1 MLNDDQKLR
10 EKCLEID
17 SFIVQAPAGSGK
29 TELLTQ
35 RFLKL
40 LSITNT
46 PSEILAVTFT
56 NKAAAEMKNRIIGYL
71 KKTHVPKNDLTKKLV
86 DDVVNGLKYRNISLD
101 ELISEFN
108 ILTIDSLNQKIVN
121 SMPLLSQF
129 GFEFKIESDI
139 SPFINDIIKDV
150 IYREQFSENIHSLLE
165 ILNIE
170 YKALEN
176 YLAELMIKR
185 EFWIYDFFNTT
196 EENVIT
202 NYLNDEKN
210 NAILKIKNILNI
222 TIGLD
227 LSIHEF
233 SNLIDEL
240 YTKQKTIRKK
250 IDLSN
255 IDIEN
260 RERIEKLIKNNSIP
274 TYDSIE
280 KELILFKIYQDND
293 FKLIKILTPLLKTL
307 CAELKVY
314 FLNHKTIDFS
324 EISQQALFALYHD
337 NEYTDIS
344 HYLSIKYSH
353 LLIDEFQDINNNQL
367 KLFTHL
373 IHNWDAEN
381 TIFCVGD
388 PMQSIYRFRKSE
400 VSIFLNTIQHGIG
413 NFKLHHIIL
422 SLNNRSKPQL
432 INWFN
437 RVFSKIF
444 EKETDLDTGEIS
456 YQSCFSREN
465 STKGEVN
472 LIPYYS
478 NKELSD
484 IYAEA
489 ELVAQ
494 QILHSP
500 HRSIAII
507 ARSRTHLKPIVTYI
521 KKHYLNKINIT
532 AIELEP
538 LGNHQCIQDI
548 LSLTLALNNFCDR
561 IHWVSLLQSPLCGLT
576 IKDLAILF
584 KDNKEIPWTIINS
597 PIVNKISTDGQ
608 VRLNVFISILKKYLK
623 KIYIDQWHF
632 LIKELWFELKGAET
646 LYKKNDYGLIEE
658 YLKLIRKFES
668 NIIND
673 ELLVYEIDNKMIS
686 NISTENKTVNFLTI
700 HKSKGLE
707 FDHVIIPSLDKST
720 RISSSPLINFD
731 YFTKQNKVIFS
742 IKNNHDN
749 TLSLHDYHNLKNKIK
764 DTNELKRLFY
774 VAATRSISQLDLI
787 AYLEPDA
794 AKIKKNTF
802 LELLQEEFLSKQSK
816 FIKSKSINFDYK
828 SFKPVHY
835 QIPIEHLIAAPETNN
850 RNNNDFYESDLKKDD
865 SPEILIGI
873 FVHKYLELIHRH
885 TNLDIDIFIEKV
897 IYQQNLPEFVDIDYL
912 KAEVKFCIDNLH
924 NTNTGAFIIQMYDDD
939 HSEFKVSHY
948 HEGELWNYRIDRTFL
963 KNNERWIIDYKYHK
977 NDNDDLNITAL
988 KYQQQLN
995 LYAKFFNEKKIK
1007 KAVYFL
1013 RQSKLVEI

>member
-10 EKCLEID
+10 EKCLEIN

-56 NKAAAEMKNRIIGYL
+56 NKAASEMKNRIIGYL
-71 KKTHVPKNDLTKKLV
+71 KKTHFPKNDLTKELV
-86 DDVVNGLKYRNISLD
+86 DDVINGLKHRNMSLD

-121 SMPLLSQF
+121 TMPLLSQF

-150 IYREQFSENIHSLLE
+150 IYQEQFSENVHSLLE

-185 EFWIYDFFNTT
+185 EFWIYDFFNTS
-196 EENVIT
+196 EENVIN
-202 NYLNDEKN
+202 NYLNHEKN
-210 NAILKIKNILNI
+210 NAIIKIKDILNI

-227 LSIHEF
+227 ISIHEF
-233 SNLIDEL
+233 SNLIDEI

-255 IDIEN
+255 INSKNLEG
-260 RERIEKLIKNNSIP
+260 IEKLIKNNLIP

-280 KELILFKIYQDND
+280 KEHILFKIYQDD
-293 FKLIKILTPLLKTL
+293 DLKLIKILTPLLKIL
-307 CAELKVY
+307 CAELKIY
-314 FLNHKTIDFS
+314 FLEHKTIDFS

-337 NEYTDIS
+337 NKHTDIS

-367 KLFTHL
+367 KLFAHL
-373 IHNWDAEN
+373 INNWSAEN

-400 VSIFLNTIQHGIG
+400 VSIFLNTIQNGIG
-413 NFKLHHIIL
+413 NFKLNHIIL
-422 SLNNRSKPQL
+422 SINNRSKPQL
-432 INWFN
+432 IDWFN
-437 RVFSKIF
+437 KIFSKVF
-444 EKETDLDTGEIS
+444 ERETDLDKGEIS
-456 YQSCFSREN
+456 YQACSPREN

-472 LIPYYS
+472 LIPYFS

-494 QILHSP
+494 QIFHSS
-500 HRSIAII
+500 HKSIAVI
-507 ARSRTHLKPIVTYI
+507 ARSRSHLKPIVTYI
-521 KKHYLNKINIT
+521 KKYYSNKINIT
-532 AIELEP
+532 AIELEA

-584 KDNKEIPWTIINS
+584 KDNKENPWIIINS
-597 PIVNKISTDGQ
+597 PIQNKISTDGQ

-623 KIYIDQWHF
+623 KLYIEEWHF
-632 LIKELWFELKGAET
+632 IIKELWFELKGAET

-658 YLKLIRKFES
+658 YLKFIRKFES

-673 ELLVYEIDNKMIS
+673 ELLLYEIDNKMIS
-686 NISTENKTVNFLTI
+686 NMSTENKTVNFLTI

-720 RISSSPLINFD
+720 RISSSQLINFD
-731 YFTKQNKVIFS
+731 YFSNQNKVIFS
-742 IKNNHDN
+742 VKNNQDSA
-749 TLSLHDYHNLKNKIK
+749 LSLHDYHNLKNKIK
-764 DTNELKRLFY
+764 DTNELKRLLY

-787 AYLEPDA
+787 AYIEPEA
-794 AKIKKNTF
+794 PRIKKNTF
-802 LELLQEEFLSKQSK
+802 LELLQEEFLSEKSK
-816 FIKSKSINFDYK
+816 YIKSKSINFDYK

-835 QIPIEHLIAAPETNN
+835 QIPIENFSAIPETNDH
-850 RNNNDFYESDLKKDD
+850 NNNDFYESDLKNYE

-873 FVHKYLELIHRH
+873 FVHKYLELIHQF
-885 TNLDIDIFIEKV
+885 TIPDIDIFIEKI
-897 IYQQNLPEFVDIDYL
+897 IYQQNLPEFVDKDYL
-912 KAEVKFCIDNLH
+912 KAEVKFCIDNL
-924 NTNTGAFIIQMYDDD
+924 NSTNSGIFIKQMYDDD
-939 HSEFKVSHY
+939 HSEYKVSHY
-948 HEGELWNYRIDRTFL
+948 YEDELWNYRIDRTFVR
-963 KNNERWIIDYKYHK
+963 NNERWIIDYKYHK
-977 NDNDDLNITAL
+977 NDNDDLNKTAL
-988 KYQQQLN
+988 TYEHQLN
-995 LYAKFFNEKKIK
+995 LYAKFFNEKTIK

>member
-1 MLNDDQKLR
+1 MMNDDQILR
-10 EKCLEID
+10 EKCLEIG

-71 KKTHVPKNDLTKKLV
+71 KKTHVPKNDLTKELV
-86 DDVVNGLKYRNISLD
+86 DDVLNGLKHRNISLD

-185 EFWIYDFFNTT
+185 EFWIYDFFNTA
-196 EENVIT
+196 EENVIN

-210 NAILKIKNILNI
+210 NA
-222 TIGLD
+222 
-227 LSIHEF
+227 
-233 SNLIDEL
+233 
-240 YTKQKTIRKK
+240 KQKTIRKK

-255 IDIEN
+255 INIEN
-260 RERIEKLIKNNSIP
+260 RECIEKLIKNNLIP

-280 KELILFKIYQDND
+280 KEHVLFKIYQDND
-293 FKLIKILTPLLKTL
+293 LKLIKILTPLLKTL

-324 EISQQALFALYHD
+324 EISQQALFALYQD
-337 NEYTDIS
+337 NKHTDIS

-367 KLFTHL
+367 KLFIHL
-373 IHNWDAEN
+373 THNWDTEN

-400 VSIFLNTIQHGIG
+400 VSIFLNTIQYGIG

-422 SLNNRSKPQL
+422 SINNRSKSQL
-432 INWFN
+432 IDWYN

-444 EKETDLDTGEIS
+444 EKETDLDTGEIC
-456 YQSCFSREN
+456 YQSCSSREN

-478 NKELSD
+478 DKEFSD

-500 HRSIAII
+500 HKSIAII

-521 KKHYLNKINIT
+521 KKHYSNKINIT

-538 LGNHQCIQDI
+538 LGNHQCIQDM

-646 LYKKNDYGLIEE
+646 LYKKSDYGLIEE

-668 NIIND
+668 NTIND
-673 ELLVYEIDNKMIS
+673 ELLIYEIDNKMIS

-749 TLSLHDYHNLKNKIK
+749 TLSLHDYHNLKNRIK

-774 VAATRSISQLDLI
+774 VATTRSISQLDLI

-816 FIKSKSINFDYK
+816 YIKSKSINFDYK

-835 QIPIEHLIAAPETNN
+835 QIPIEHLIATPETNN
-850 RNNNDFYESDLKKDD
+850 HNNNDFYESDLKKDE

-873 FVHKYLELIHRH
+873 FVHKYLELIHQH
-885 TNLDIDIFIEKV
+885 INVDIDIFIEK
-897 IYQQNLPEFVDIDYL
+897 IMYQQNLLEFVDTDYL
-912 KAEVKFCIDNLH
+912 KAEVRFCIDNLH
-924 NTNTGAFIIQMYDDD
+924 NTNTGTFIKQMYDDD

-977 NDNDDLNITAL
+977 NDNDDLNKTAL

>member
-10 EKCLEID
+10 EKCLEIN

-56 NKAAAEMKNRIIGYL
+56 NKAASEMKNRIIGYL
-71 KKTHVPKNDLTKKLV
+71 KKTHIPKNDLTKELV
-86 DDVVNGLKYRNISLD
+86 DDVINGLKLRNSSLD

-150 IYREQFSENIHSLLE
+150 IYREQFSENVHALLE

-176 YLAELMIKR
+176 YLAELMINR
-185 EFWIYDFFNTT
+185 EFWIYDFFNTA
-196 EENVIT
+196 EEKVI
-202 NYLNDEKN
+202 NDYLNDEKN
-210 NAILKIKNILNI
+210 NAIIKIKDLLNI
-222 TIGLD
+222 TIGID
-227 LSIHEF
+227 ISIHEF
-233 SNLIDEL
+233 SNLIDEI

-255 IDIEN
+255 IDSKNLEG
-260 RERIEKLIKNNSIP
+260 IEKLIKDNLLP
-274 TYDSIE
+274 TYDVIE
-280 KELILFKIYQDND
+280 KEHILFKIYQEDNL
-293 FKLIKILTPLLKTL
+293 KLIKVLTPLLKTL

-314 FLNHKTIDFS
+314 FLDHKKIDFS

-337 NEYTDIS
+337 NKHTDIS

-413 NFKLHHIIL
+413 NFKLNHIIL
-422 SLNNRSKPQL
+422 SINNRSKPQL
-432 INWFN
+432 IDWFN
-437 RVFSKIF
+437 KVFSKIF
-444 EKETDLDTGEIS
+444 EKETDLDKGEIS
-456 YQSCFSREN
+456 YQACTPREK
-465 STKGEVN
+465 STTGEIN
-472 LIPYYS
+472 LIPYFS
-478 NKELSD
+478 DKEMSD

-494 QILHSP
+494 QILQSP
-500 HRSIAII
+500 HKSIAII
-507 ARSRTHLKPIVTYI
+507 ARSRTQLKPIVTYI
-521 KKHYLNKINIT
+521 KKHYSNKINIT
-532 AIELEP
+532 AIELEA

-561 IHWVSLLQSPLCGLT
+561 IHWISLLQSPLCGLT

-584 KDNKEIPWTIINS
+584 KDNKDNPWSIINS
-597 PIVNKISTDGQ
+597 PIQNKISTDGQ
-608 VRLNVFISILKKYLK
+608 ARLKVFISILKKYLN
-623 KIYIDQWHF
+623 KIYIDEWHF
-632 LIKELWFELKGAET
+632 IIKESWFELKGAET
-646 LYKKNDYGLIEE
+646 LYKKSDYGLIEE

-673 ELLVYEIDNKMIS
+673 ELLLHEIDNKMIS

-707 FDHVIIPSLDKST
+707 FEHVIIPSLDKST
-720 RISSSPLINFD
+720 RTSSSPLINFD
-731 YFTKQNKVIFS
+731 YSTKQNKTIFS

-749 TLSLHDYHNLKNKIK
+749 TLSLHDYHNLKNRIK

-787 AYLEPDA
+787 AYIEPDA
-794 AKIKKNTF
+794 PKIKKNTF
-802 LELLQEEFLSKQSK
+802 LELLQKEFSGKKSKY
-816 FIKSKSINFDYK
+816 IKSKSINFDYR

-835 QIPIEHLIAAPETNN
+835 QIPIEHIIAVPETKNH
-850 RNNNDFYESDLKKDD
+850 NNNNFYESHLKNDE

-873 FVHKYLELIHRH
+873 FVHKYLEIIHQF
-885 TNLDIDIFIEKV
+885 TNPDIDIFIEKI
-897 IYQQNLPEFVDIDYL
+897 IYQQNLPEFFDTDYL
-912 KAEVKFCIDNLH
+912 KAEVKFCIDNLN
-924 NTNTGAFIIQMYDDD
+924 NTNAGTFIKQMYDDD
-939 HSEFKVSHY
+939 HSEYKVSHY
-948 HEGELWNYRIDRTFL
+948 LEGDLWSHRIDRTFL

-977 NDNDDLNITAL
+977 NDNDDLNKTAL
-988 KYQQQLN
+988 KYEHQLN